1 MSLNLPHLLSP
12 RRIEIIDK
20 IESKKSVL
28 DQLAS
33 LLANKQSLLTKY
45 EIFDAL
51 VAREKLGSTCIG
63 NGIATPRANI
73 NIIHPVAA
81 LLIIKKGLDIET
93 VDNIPVKIFLA
104 ILIPDNQKET
114 YSTILQKLNLI
125 LTEERNFK
133 IFTETNSQEY
143 LANYFESLL
152 STEIM
157 EK

>member
-1 MSLNLPHLLSP
+1 MSINLPHLLSP

-20 IESKKSVL
+20 IESKKSVF

-73 NIIHPVAA
+73 NINHPIAA
-81 LLIIKKGLDIET
+81 LLIIKKGVDIET
-93 VDNIPVKIFLA
+93 VDNIPIKIFLA
-104 ILIPDNQKET
+104 ILIPDNQIET
-114 YSTILQKLNLI
+114 YSKILKKLNLI
-125 LTEERNFK
+125 LAEEQNFK
-133 IFTETNSQEY
+133 VFTETNSQEY

-152 STEIM
+152 TKKVIG
-157 EK
+157 K